1 MKNDEFRKITIALDA
16 NSARRAWSVIAPHL
30 PQPATDAEALVCL
43 HMARTAAQ
51 TIPPRLRYYSHR
63 WLTDHGY
70 PSQLPDRL
78 RAPAE
83 RMYPRKVDAV
93 GVAVRSQFLEVREA
107 ITGAMSDA
115 TADCYAN
122 GDRDPLIVKPRMMA
136 ARARERRGLMLP
148 RLGAGDA

>member
-1 MKNDEFRKITIALDA
+1 MNEAF
-16 NSARRAWSVIAPHL
+16 RRALIDLDIEALRAHWSSVAPHL
-30 PQPATDAEALVCL
+30 PPATERDALICA
-43 HMARTAAQ
+43 HMARTEAR
-51 TIPPRLRYYSHR
+51 TIPPRQRYHSHH
-63 WLTDHGY
+63 WCLDHGY

-93 GVAVRSQFLEVREA
+93 GVAVRSQFPEVRDA

-115 TADCYAN
+115 VADCYAN
-122 GDRDPLIVKPRMMA
+122 GDRDPLIVKPQMLA

-148 RLGAGDA
+148 RTEVS